1 LARFLGSSVHWAEL
15 EVGLHPLTQEAV
27 LLPGGEELDAVNRS
41 MARVRLGEVL
51 ALIRDAGRAVKLDLR
66 ENGALLDTVL
76 EMVDNLGF
84 AETDLWFSG
93 EIECLQEAGI
103 RRLSRS
109 KPNAVIQVPVNFL
122 GPLVAAAPGN
132 AAEIVEMLKDWG
144 INRMSIGWSTPNK
157 RGLMDFLDALE
168 VDVNIYKVPDLEA
181 FLHAVLLSPKSI
193 TSSYEVPGSG
203 WAFDSRKGVSRGA
216 A

>member
-1 LARFLGSSVHWAEL
+1 
-15 EVGLHPLTQEAV
+15 
-27 LLPGGEELDAVNRS
+27 
-41 MARVRLGEVL
+41 
-51 ALIRDAGRAVKLDLR
+51 
-66 ENGALLDTVL
+66 
-76 EMVDNLGF
+76 
-84 AETDLWFSG
+84 
-93 EIECLQEAGI
+93 
-103 RRLSRS
+103 
-109 KPNAVIQVPVNFL
+109 VIQVPVNFL